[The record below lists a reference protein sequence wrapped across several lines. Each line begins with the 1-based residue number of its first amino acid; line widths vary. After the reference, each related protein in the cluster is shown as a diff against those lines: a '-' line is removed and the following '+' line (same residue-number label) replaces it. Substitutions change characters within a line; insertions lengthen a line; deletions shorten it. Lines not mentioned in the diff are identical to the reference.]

1 MKGSFGHVHDDKRYP
16 DVKHYVTEVYAD
28 KVSFC
33 GGKNESGGTSRPAQ
47 AQPAR
52 NQQTA
57 SPIPAD
63 LSDFEEVVSDSD
75 LPF

>member
-1 MKGSFGHVHDDKRYP
+1 MLFRS
-16 DVKHYVTEVYAD
+16 VKHYVTEVYAD
-28 KVSFC
+28 KASFC
-33 GGKNESGGTSRPAQ
+33 GGKNESGGTSRP

-63 LSDFEEVVSDSD
+63 LSDFEEAGSGDD